1 MTENEY
7 APADPALPPARTEC
21 YRPCRERRGMGAG
34 MNTTALALMCIGLAP
49 IPPTPFSRVEALSP
63 EPIRTLDPDSSRK
76 RAHVRR
82 MEVVVELLRER
93 GPLSRAQVAKELRKS
108 HETALNWLCEL
119 REMGRVTAKRVGRYW
134 IYEVA
139 Q

>member
-1 MTENEY
+1 MSAINTALMCAGGLLP
-7 APADPALPPARTEC
+7 APSPRT
-21 YRPCRERRGMGAG
+21 RKMS
-34 MNTTALALMCIGLAP
+34 TTTRLALMCIGLAP
-49 IPPTPFSRVEALSP
+49 IPPTPFSRIEVLPP
-63 EPIRTLDPDSSRK
+63 EPIRTLDPESGRK

-119 REMGRVTAKRVGRYW
+119 REMGRVTAKRGGRYW

-139 Q
+139 E